1 MHFRTSDVD
10 FAAGNWRTRNPGDKM
25 KLGNN
30 TARQMMLPGIS
41 PLPPFAKVSTDK
53 LPTNMT
59 TNRHA
64 VHRWFN
70 FVAGF
75 APEFVAQH
83 CPSVTGGLLLD
94 PFSGCGTALVV
105 ARSLGH
111 RAVGFEP
118 HPFFARIAK
127 AKTSACPSLARLES
141 IEAILLDG
149 IHVPRPIDSLPF
161 AAGVF
166 LKKLFDEPALTQLLG
181 ARDALEAAEMVEDDI
196 AFLLLSRV
204 IDMCSK
210 SKTDGIYKAPTSRKH
225 ATTPVDAIRYVVEQV
240 RYDTGS
246 LIQAGEAPPA
256 TLHPTSSED
265 MRFVKTGSVDVAV
278 TSPPYLNNFDFAEM
292 TRMYLYF
299 WGMCGSWK
307 EITQIVRSKLIVN
320 TTTALAGHRENQQ
333 QYRAEIVPSL
343 LSHLDTIV
351 NSLAYERTIRAGK
364 KEYDRLV
371 FPYFA
376 QMARVL
382 METLRCLRMG
392 GEVHVV
398 VADAAFYGIHVDT
411 PQVLAATMSELGY
424 KSVKCTKLRDR
435 GQRWILKKRDGSPTG
450 LGEYYLSARRGYET

>member
-1 MHFRTSDVD
+1 MRP
-10 FAAGNWRTRNPGDKM
+10 GND
-25 KLGNN
+25 
-30 TARQMMLPGIS
+30 TARQMTLPGIS
-41 PLPPFAKVSTDK
+41 PLPSFPTVSNER

-59 TNRHA
+59 ANRHA

-83 CPSVTGGLLLD
+83 CPSAEGGLLLD

-127 AKTSACPSLARLES
+127 AKISAYPTMPRLKS
-141 IEAILLDG
+141 IETDLLQG
-149 IHVPRPIDSLPF
+149 IHVPRPVRSLPT
-161 AAGVF
+161 AAGTF
-166 LKKLFDEPALTQLLG
+166 LLKLFDEPTLTQLLG
-181 ARDALEAAEMVEDDI
+181 ARDALETAEMEGDDI

-210 SKTDGIYKAPTSRKH
+210 SKTDGIYKAPASKKK
-225 ATTPVDAIRYVVEQV
+225 ATPPVDAIRRVVEEV
-240 RYDTGS
+240 RYDASS
-246 LIQAGEAPPA
+246 LIQAGESSPA
-256 TLHPTSSED
+256 ILHQTSSED
-265 MRFVKTGSVDVAV
+265 MKPVKTGSVDVAV
-278 TSPPYLNNFDFAEM
+278 TSPPYLNNTDFAEM

-307 EITQIVRSKLIVN
+307 EITQVVRSKLIVN
-320 TTTALAGHRENQQ
+320 TTTALAGHREYQQ
-333 QYRAEIVPSL
+333 QYRAEIAPSL

-351 NSLAYERTIRAGK
+351 SDLARERTVRAGK

-382 METLRCLRMG
+382 MDMLRCLRRG

-411 PQVLAATMSELGY
+411 PQFLAATMSELGY

-450 LGEYYLSARRGYET
+450 LGEYHLSARRGYET